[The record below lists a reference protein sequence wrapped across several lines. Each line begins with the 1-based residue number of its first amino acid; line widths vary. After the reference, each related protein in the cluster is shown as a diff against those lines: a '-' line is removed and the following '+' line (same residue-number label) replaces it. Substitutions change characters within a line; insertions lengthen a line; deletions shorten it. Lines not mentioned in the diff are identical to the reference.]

1 MDVSTIFTLISLSET
16 RMETSQEILASF
28 YETRFLESEIRG
40 GRKPAIISKL
50 QIDGRKPPTGWKANL
65 STLLGQEEGQTAE
78 QNLVRNQEINLLSA
92 SHWTEGKG

>member
-1 MDVSTIFTLISLSET
+1 MDVSTIFTLISLSEN
-16 RMETSQEILASF
+16 RMETSLASF